1 MKLTINSGMGLY
13 LLKSTRP
20 LIYTLWVLLIAA
32 CGSTEEQ
39 QETILPQQPNVV
51 IIFTDD
57 QGYQDVGVF
66 GAKGFETPH
75 LDKMAAEGIQFTHFY
90 VPHAVC
96 SASRASLL
104 TGCYA
109 NRLGIFGALDHTAQ
123 HGLHP
128 DEVTIADMLKSE
140 GYATGMVGK
149 WHLGH
154 LDPFLPTEQGFDE
167 FFGLPYSNDMWPHHP
182 ENPNYYPPLPLY
194 ENRDVVDTLDDQS
207 LLTTWYTEKAVDF
220 IGRNKDQPFFLY
232 LAHNMP
238 HVPLFV
244 SDKFAGKSQRGIYG
258 DVIME
263 IDWSVGQV
271 LEALKKHGLEENTLV
286 VFTSDNGPW
295 LSYGTHSGS
304 AEPLREGKGTSWEGG
319 IRVPTIM
326 KWPGKIPAA
335 EVQQQPAMTIDLL
348 PTIAH
353 LSGAA
358 LPDHVIDGKNIWPL
372 MEGNDAASPHEAYY
386 IYYNRNEL
394 QSVLMGHWK
403 LYFPHTY
410 RSLEPDVEIRDDG
423 IPVKYRA
430 VKLEHMELY
439 DLEND
444 ISETTNVIEEHPE
457 VVERMVALAE
467 NARGD
472 MGDALKGIEGKN
484 NREPGKFAGV
494 PVKR

>member
-1 MKLTINSGMGLY
+1 MGIVNEIKSPNRFQHGWF
-13 LLKSTRP
+13 LLNLIMLGLSVACQPSDIKEKS
-20 LIYTLWVLLIAA
+20 AF
-32 CGSTEEQ
+32 Q
-39 QETILPQQPNVV
+39 KPNVV

-75 LDKMAAEGIQFTHFY
+75 LDKMAAEGTQFTNFY

-109 NRLGIFGALDHTAQ
+109 NRLGIYGALDHSSQ

-128 DEVTIADMLKSE
+128 DEVTIADMLKAA

-194 ENRDVVDTLDDQS
+194 ENREVVDTLDDQS
-207 LLTTWYTEKAVDF
+207 MLTTWYTEKAVDF
-220 IGRNKDQPFFLY
+220 IERNKEQPFFLY

-244 SDKFAGKSQRGIYG
+244 SDKFAGKSERGIYG

-271 LEALKKHGLEENTLV
+271 LKALKTHGLEGNTLV

-326 KWPGKIPAA
+326 QWPGKIPAG
-335 EVQQQPAMTIDLL
+335 EVQRQPAMTIDLL
-348 PTIAH
+348 PTLAH
-353 LSGAA
+353 LAGGE
-358 LPDHVIDGKNIWPL
+358 LPEHIIDGKNIWPL
-372 MEGNDAASPHEAYY
+372 MVEGEQASSPHEAYF

-394 QSVLMGHWK
+394 QSVLMGDWK
-403 LYFPHTY
+403 LYFPHRY
-410 RSLEPDVEIRDDG
+410 RSLEPGVEPRSDG
-423 IPVKYRA
+423 TPIKYTMIQ
-430 VKLEHMELY
+430 LEQVELY
-439 DLEND
+439 NLKEDMA
-444 ISETTNVIEEHPE
+444 ETNNVADEHPDI
-457 VVERMVALAE
+457 VDKIMALAE
-467 NARGD
+467 TARAD
-472 MGDALKGIEGKN
+472 MGDALQEIEGKN

-494 PVKR
+494 PVRR